1 MKEFLHKKDIHP
13 SFQTYGIDALGA
25 MAYGL
30 FATLLVGTIL
40 NTIGSQLHIPF
51 LTDFIW
57 PMAQQA
63 TGPAIAISIAYALNA
78 SPLVLFASAVVG
90 AGSYDIGG
98 PVAVY
103 IAAIVAAEC
112 GKLISKETR
121 VDILLTPAVTVVTGM
136 AIAHFIGP
144 SIQWFMESIGSVIM
158 VATEQQPFIM
168 GILVSTLVGI
178 ALTLPISSAAICMML
193 SLAGL
198 AGGAATV
205 GCSAQMIG
213 FAVISFHDNGFDG
226 LFAQGL
232 GTSML
237 QMPNIVKNP
246 RIWIPP
252 TLAGAV
258 VSPLSTVVF
267 QLENTPLGSGM
278 GTSGLVGQIATIQA
292 MAESIPFSK
301 LLAIILFVH
310 ILLPGLFS
318 YLFYRLL
325 KRIGWIHD
333 GDMILEI

>member
-1 MKEFLHKKDIHP
+1 MKEFLRKKDIHP
-13 SFQTYGIDALGA
+13 GFQTYGIDALGA

-40 NTIGSQLHIPF
+40 NTIGSQLNISF

-78 SPLVLFASAVVG
+78 PPLVLFASAVVG

-103 IAAIVAAEC
+103 IAAIIAAEC
-112 GKLISKETR
+112 GKMISKETR
-121 VDILLTPAVTVVTGM
+121 IDILLTPAVTVLSGM
-136 AIAHFIGP
+136 IVAHLIGP
-144 SIQWFMESIGSVIM
+144 SIQWFMESIGKMIM
-158 VATEQQPFIM
+158 VSTEQQPFLM
-168 GILVSTLVGI
+168 GILVSTIVGI

-198 AGGAATV
+198 AGGAATI

-213 FAVISFHDNGFDG
+213 FAVISFKDNGFDG
-226 LFAQGL
+226 FFAQSL

-252 TLAGAV
+252 TLAGAII
-258 VSPLSTVVF
+258 SPLSTVVF
-267 QLENTPLGSGM
+267 RLENTPLGSGM
-278 GTSGLVGQIATIQA
+278 GTSGLVGQIGTIQA
-292 MAESIPFSK
+292 MEGAMPFAELVLVIV
-301 LLAIILFVH
+301 LLH
-310 ILLPGLFS
+310 IVLPGALS
-318 YLFYRLL
+318 YFFYRIL
-325 KRIGWIHD
+325 KKIDWIRD